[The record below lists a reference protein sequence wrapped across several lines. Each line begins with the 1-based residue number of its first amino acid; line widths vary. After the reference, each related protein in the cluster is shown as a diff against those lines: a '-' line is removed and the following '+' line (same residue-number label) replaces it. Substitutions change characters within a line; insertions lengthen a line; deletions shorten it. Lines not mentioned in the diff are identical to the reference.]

1 MPSTSSRGLTVP
13 VDLDS
18 AILGG
23 GGQLASRKA
32 IFCPSSLIVAAC
44 GASIRVYSAL
54 GSGELLF
61 QMEGHTDEVT
71 DLYLSDASSSSS
83 SRLFSCSKDGFIRQ
97 WSLDSGTCVGS
108 WELPGGRPAESMVVV
123 GDTAYVSFFWRGE
136 DAGRILAFDLAAGRA
151 NEVRIKLST
160 PRPVVCSSSSSG
172 SSSYGSASSSGS
184 GLGRE
189 HAYRIVATHDRHT
202 ILLWDVGREG
212 LGRKRA
218 LRLHHTKAFTCVAVS
233 PDGSRVAAGDVTG
246 RILIWHD
253 LKQGMEAAAADNNN
267 NNNDANDANNNNSN
281 SNSNSN
287 GTMDDDVQ
295 EDAEGFVEYTEPPA
309 ASVHWHAHAVG
320 CLSFSVDG
328 RYLLSGGEEA
338 VLVLWDVKTSGRAY
352 LPRLGGPLTGIAP
365 SPEDPAK
372 YCLRQSDNTL
382 RVVNIASMMIECSI
396 HGVRP
401 APRAGC
407 GAPICFEGRHGCAV
421 VVGDHSVLQFFDVSR
436 DVHVDRLQLSRR
448 NIVSMSG
455 EEDHGVVV
463 EAVAFDDT
471 AGLLVSVETSG
482 DNQLLKFWDRSP
494 DDQQQY
500 GIPYRLNTLA
510 ENPHRTASGNHAV
523 TGVAVATARAG
534 KAGKA
539 NRRAAS
545 LVATCSAS
553 GDFALWETHREAAE
567 VRSAVT
573 WRKMAVI
580 PGHHGDPLTAVA
592 FSSDGSLVAVA
603 GDRGALSLWDT
614 ASCAFVGELPPAFDV
629 VAVDTAV
636 DDASDPSGPSS
647 SNSRA
652 TTAVFFLPES
662 PLAVYVCA
670 SGIAVY
676 DVLSLSIVW
685 SAEIVGICSVGN
697 DPASNHWA
705 IVTAANHVLL
715 FEGDSNRPKMGWSI
729 RQRQTSAPKPPTL
742 NPATS
747 GGARAAKTAKTAQT
761 AKAGKTRSAV
771 PEIAFVPRGT
781 TTYNAALPTSVPG
794 CSPLVVFSP
803 DREFMSVTR
812 DPGMGPRTRAASDL
826 YLSGGIHGDQG
837 RETSEYR
844 AIFGSAPRSIR
855 VVYETEN
862 ETENENENGWNGK
875 EPAAGRGTFPTGLV
889 LGGTVSDLAVT
900 YLEALLE

>member
-1 MPSTSSRGLTVP
+1 MPSTSSRGRGRGRGRAP

-18 AILGG
+18 AIGG
-23 GGQLASRKA
+23 GGQIASRKA
-32 IFCPSSLIVAAC
+32 IFCPNSLIVAC
-44 GASIRVYSAL
+44 SGASIRVYSAL

-83 SRLFSCSKDGFIRQ
+83 RLFSCSKDGFIRQ
-97 WSLDSGTCVGS
+97 WSLDSGACVGS
-108 WELPGGRPAESMVVV
+108 WELPGRRPAESVVVV

-136 DAGRILAFDLAAGRA
+136 DAGRILAFDLDAGRA

-160 PRPVVCSSSSSG
+160 PRPVVCSSSSG
-172 SSSYGSASSSGS
+172 SVSSFGS

-253 LKQGMEAAAADNNN
+253 LKQGMEAAADND
-267 NNNDANDANNNNSN
+267 NDANDANNNNSN
-281 SNSNSN
+281 E
-287 GTMDDDVQ
+287 TMDDDVQ

-534 KAGKA
+534 KVG
-539 NRRAAS
+539 RRAAS

-592 FSSDGSLVAVA
+592 FSSDGSLVAVT

-614 ASCAFVGELPPAFDV
+614 TSCAFVGELPPAFDV

-647 SNSRA
+647 SNSMTSPRA

-685 SAEIVGICSVGN
+685 SAEIEGICSVAN

-729 RQRQTSAPKPPTL
+729 RQRQTSIPKPPTL

-747 GGARAAKTAKTAQT
+747 GGARAAKTAQT
-761 AKAGKTRSAV
+761 AKAGKPRSAV
-771 PEIAFVPRGT
+771 SEIAFVPRGT

-826 YLSGGIHGDQG
+826 YLSGGIHGDEG
-837 RETSEYR
+837 RETSGYR

-855 VVYETEN
+855 D
-862 ETENENENGWNGK
+862 ENENENENENWWNGK
-875 EPAAGRGTFPTGLV
+875 EPAAGRGTFPAGLV
-889 LGGTVSDLAVT
+889 LSGSVSDLAVT